1 MTHKGLGKRKILLL
15 LLVCGYDVKITGSET
30 SKEFPIAEVVQS
42 SVKLGLNFYESSR
55 AVHEFNPESQAWSEE
70 FAV

>member
-42 SVKLGLNFYESSR
+42 IWVVQTQNLKRGQKNLLYK
-55 AVHEFNPESQAWSEE
+55 V
-70 FAV
+70 